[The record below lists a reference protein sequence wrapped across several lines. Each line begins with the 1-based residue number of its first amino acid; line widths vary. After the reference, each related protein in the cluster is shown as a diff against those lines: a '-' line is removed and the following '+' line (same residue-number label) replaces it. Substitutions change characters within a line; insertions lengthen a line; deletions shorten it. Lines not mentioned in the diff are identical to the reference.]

1 MIEDVG
7 QKNLDE
13 GAVEFINE
21 KLQFLR
27 EDLAPQFT
35 EMILSNEDADDI
47 VYQKNRITAQM
58 FFLSINKE
66 KVH

>member
-1 MIEDVG
+1 MIEDAG

-35 EMILSNEDADDI
+35 EMILSNEDADNI
-47 VYQKNRITAQM
+47 VYQKNRIKAQM